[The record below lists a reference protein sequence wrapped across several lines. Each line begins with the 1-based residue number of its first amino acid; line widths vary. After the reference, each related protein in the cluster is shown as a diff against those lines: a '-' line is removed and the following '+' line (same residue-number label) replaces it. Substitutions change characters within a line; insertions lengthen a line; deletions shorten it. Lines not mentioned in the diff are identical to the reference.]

1 MEKENEIGK
10 ESIGKLLIKYSV
22 PAIMSM
28 MITSLYNIADR
39 AFIGAIPNV
48 GPLAIAGLGITMPVF
63 TLIVAFGVFI
73 GMGAATNMSI
83 KLGEGNREEGELFL
97 GNAFTVSII
106 FSIIIMI
113 FGLIFLDEILYAFG
127 ASENTLIYAKEY
139 IGIIFLG
146 TICSVTGFVLNTA
159 IRADGN
165 PKMAAKTM
173 IVGCVLNLILDPI
186 FIFVFDLGIK
196 GAAIATV
203 LCNYIIF
210 SWILY
215 YFFKKK
221 SNLKL
226 RKVNMKLNLKIIK
239 RIFIVGAAPFA
250 VEISAGVVNVLFN
263 NMFKIYGGDLAIGA
277 MTAIS
282 TIGLMFMM
290 PVFGITQGVQTII
303 GYNYGAKK
311 LDRCRKALLLSV
323 FAATVI
329 LIIGFLLVE
338 LTPRIMISIF
348 NRDESLM
355 NIAVY
360 GIRIYLMTLPILGIV
375 IIGPSYFQAIGKAK
389 HSMVLSLLRQ
399 CILLIP
405 LILVLPKAFNLTG
418 VWFVQPIA
426 DIISAIIIVVFLAG
440 EFKNFRT

>member
-1 MEKENEIGK
+1 MEKENELGK

-226 RKVNMKLNLKIIK
+226 RNE
-239 RIFIVGAAPFA
+239 P
-250 VEISAGVVNVLFN
+250 
-263 NMFKIYGGDLAIGA
+263 
-277 MTAIS
+277 
-282 TIGLMFMM
+282 
-290 PVFGITQGVQTII
+290 
-303 GYNYGAKK
+303 
-311 LDRCRKALLLSV
+311 
-323 FAATVI
+323 
-329 LIIGFLLVE
+329 
-338 LTPRIMISIF
+338 TPKS
-348 NRDESLM
+348 
-355 NIAVY
+355 
-360 GIRIYLMTLPILGIV
+360 
-375 IIGPSYFQAIGKAK
+375 
-389 HSMVLSLLRQ
+389 
-399 CILLIP
+399 
-405 LILVLPKAFNLTG
+405 
-418 VWFVQPIA
+418 
-426 DIISAIIIVVFLAG
+426 
-440 EFKNFRT
+440 